1 MENTAVY
8 QCFHIYESLGIIEK
22 FVDYYKEKRK
32 VIGQINFFLKL
43 QNQVNVL
50 MEFNDSEDSKSAHVC
65 HLKR

>member
-1 MENTAVY
+1 
-8 QCFHIYESLGIIEK
+8 
-22 FVDYYKEKRK
+22 VDYYKEKRK